1 MDMGSILLYG
11 GLALVLFII
20 IRKLFGGKNDTVQSD
35 EPTLDL
41 SKRMNMTQSQVE
53 KTLECAQEAGWLI
66 QEGFVVT
73 EQSPHRISARLDKD
87 NYHCE
92 FTNYYE
98 LEGNKVK
105 KVVMELNGEW
115 TVGKKT
121 KTIKGRTTGPHA
133 KWEDWDSAYEEAL
146 EKLNDK

>member
-53 KTLECAQEAGWLI
+53 KHLNAL
-66 QEGFVVT
+66 
-73 EQSPHRISARLDKD
+73 
-87 NYHCE
+87 
-92 FTNYYE
+92 
-98 LEGNKVK
+98 K
-105 KVVMELNGEW
+105 KQ
-115 TVGKKT
+115 VG
-121 KTIKGRTTGPHA
+121 
-133 KWEDWDSAYEEAL
+133 
-146 EKLNDK
+146 